1 MASSSKSSSSSSAS
15 VSASTSVTLRPLTRV
30 NAKLR
35 GTFYKATVL
44 RIVQESV
51 HARVQLRESSKLCAK
66 FLKPEVITIAES
78 SLQGEDPRRVGSKV
92 VVVGGGDDDDCP
104 NELEHRGQSGRVLA
118 VIDKSSYLV
127 RFAGDGVRRTM
138 KRVALRCLTSGKLK
152 TFLEIVSICKLYL
165 Y

>member
-1 MASSSKSSSSSSAS
+1 MASSSKSSSSSAS

-92 VVVGGGDDDDCP
+92 VVVGRDDCP
-104 NELEHRGQSGRVLA
+104 SLEHRGQSGRVLA